1 MRRRSGIQVNLA
13 EMTYRGQP
21 QAALGVAREVTLRY
35 RVDLSDDG
43 RSAQPVHHL
52 VFVVRNG
59 VRMRGNLCDHQV
71 RGQAALHGLSGAEHV
86 VGSRLGIA
94 GRTKIVRLAVAAKA
108 ELQELRAIA
117 VPLEN
122 HGLCPVMPHGSSD
135 SYILTQDESAP
146 HSSTF
151 VRVVIVACDNR
162 EALRSVVAVNLTVA
176 LS

>member
-1 MRRRSGIQVNLA
+1 
-13 EMTYRGQP
+13 MTYRGQP

-59 VRMRGNLCDHQV
+59 VRMRGNLCDDQV
-71 RGQAALHGLSGAEHV
+71 RGQTALHGLSGAEHV

-122 HGLCPVMPHGSSD
+122 HGLGPVMPDGSSD
-135 SYILTQDESAP
+135 RYILAQEECAG
-146 HSSTF
+146 HSSRF
-151 VRVVIVACDNR
+151 VRVVVVACDDR
-162 EALRSVVAVNLTVA
+162 HAWRSGLTLNLTVA